1 MPLSVDANAA
11 REIDAPTSRSASAR
25 DVAPELAADLGDRWR
40 RARLAALRA
49 LVTDPDESD
58 ELALLPRAL
67 AVDASEVSRRVF
79 DNSLRL
85 GQSFARFTG
94 HELALGELP
103 DLLMALGSPCLQG
116 AWRECASEPAL
127 TLVRDGCAAVGACDY
142 WREAID
148 GLVLG
153 ITGGIRHARHQSQG
167 HGGDRCEDVVY
178 VDPESSLRF
187 GSIPDEMQDGLSRVR
202 ASARR
207 FDASVDVVFLGVSE
221 GVLLYQLNK
230 NGCAGELDVA
240 STVERGLRKRF
251 PDLALREIS
260 PRPVLDPTG

>member
-1 MPLSVDANAA
+1 MPLLVDANAA
-11 REIDAPTSRSASAR
+11 REIDAPTSPSSLTREFS
-25 DVAPELAADLGDRWR
+25 VELAADLGDRWR

-49 LVTDPDESD
+49 FVADPAETDEM
-58 ELALLPRAL
+58 ALLTRAL
-67 AVDASEVSRRVF
+67 AVDANEVSRRVF

-85 GQSFARFTG
+85 GQSFARFAG

-103 DLLMALGSPCLQG
+103 ELLLALGSPCLQG
-116 AWRECASEPAL
+116 AWRACASEPAL
-127 TLVRDGCAAVGACDY
+127 TLTRDGCGAVGACDY

-153 ITGGIRHARHQSQG
+153 VTGGIRLARHQSQG
-167 HGGDRCEDVVY
+167 HGGARCEDVVY
-178 VDPESSLRF
+178 IDPESPLRF
-187 GSIPDEMQDGLSRVR
+187 GSIPDEMQDGLARVR

-221 GVLLYQLNK
+221 GVLLYQLKK
-230 NGCAGELDVA
+230 NGCASELDVA
-240 STVERGLRKRF
+240 SMVERGLRKRF

-260 PRPVLDPTG
+260 PRPVLEPTG